1 MKKNIEKK
9 QTKKVTL
16 VESVM
21 KTMERRKASVNDY
34 FSLITSCKE
43 MISKLREV
51 EIERIDATIEELNK
65 QKEMILNADNL
76 SSES

>member
-21 KTMERRKASVNDY
+21 ATMKRRKASANDY
-34 FSLITSCKE
+34 FNLITCCQE
-43 MISKLREV
+43 AIDALRDD
-51 EIERIDATIEELNK
+51 EIARIDATIEELSK
-65 QKEMILNADNL
+65 QKEALMRKD
-76 SSES
+76 

>member
-21 KTMERRKASVNDY
+21 ATMKRRKASVNDY
-34 FSLITSCKE
+34 FNLITCCQE
-43 MISKLREV
+43 AIDALRDD
-51 EIERIDATIEELNK
+51 EIARIDATIEELSK
-65 QKEMILNADNL
+65 QKEALMRKD
-76 SSES
+76 